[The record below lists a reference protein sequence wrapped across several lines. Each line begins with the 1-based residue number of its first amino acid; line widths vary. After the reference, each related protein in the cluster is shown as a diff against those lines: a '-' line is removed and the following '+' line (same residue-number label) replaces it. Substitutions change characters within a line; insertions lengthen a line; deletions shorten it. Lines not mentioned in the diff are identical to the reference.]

1 MASSTN
7 DLLGA
12 ASPLLL
18 PSSAPNPTT
27 AATDLAAVVVPLRC
41 DSDRGIDPAAGA
53 LCQVRSNE
61 RDGLAAA
68 GETSGGGFFPALVAA
83 LVLCL
88 AAVGLCQVVVGF
100 ARRLLGRT
108 KPSPSLPAE
117 WSKEQ
122 GPDLRLA
129 FPQIRTI
136 ELMGSAVLSGRSPG
150 TAIVLEKTTEDGV
163 ASIAIAVFTREVFE
177 RAIVPAMAQFGGG
190 KVS

>member
-27 AATDLAAVVVPLRC
+27 AATDLAAVVVPLPC

-68 GETSGGGFFPALVAA
+68 GETSGGGFFSAS
-83 LVLCL
+83 
-88 AAVGLCQVVVGF
+88 G
-100 ARRLLGRT
+100 GR
-108 KPSPSLPAE
+108 
-117 WSKEQ
+117 Q
-122 GPDLRLA
+122 
-129 FPQIRTI
+129 
-136 ELMGSAVLSGRSPG
+136 
-150 TAIVLEKTTEDGV
+150 
-163 ASIAIAVFTREVFE
+163 
-177 RAIVPAMAQFGGG
+177 
-190 KVS
+190 